1 VARVRERTVEL
12 INPAACPPQN
22 PSYSQA
28 AVSGGMVYLAGQIGI
43 VPETG
48 KLVSGDVG
56 EQTARLFEN
65 ARLVLEAAGSSLEKV
80 VRVTVFMVD
89 LAEWPAMNAA
99 YERAFRGHAP
109 PKSTVEV
116 KGLALGAR
124 VEIDFIA
131 ER

>member
-1 VARVRERTVEL
+1 MEL
-12 INPAACPPQN
+12 INPATCPPQN

-28 AVSGGMVYLAGQIGI
+28 AVSGATIYLAGQIGI

-48 KLVSGDVG
+48 RLVSEDVG
-56 EQTARLFEN
+56 EQTERLFEN
-65 ARLVLEAAGSSLEKV
+65 ARLVLEAAGSGLEHV

-89 LAEWPAMNAA
+89 LAEWSPMNAA
-99 YERAFRGHAP
+99 YERGFAGHAP

-116 KGLALGAR
+116 SALALGAR